1 VFDREREKMYQ
12 AGIDNV
18 AAQRDFN
25 AIDIEGMNPDAF
37 EKSISAFETELAD
50 ALRRIVAVRSLANEE
65 DRACLLNLVGLTA
78 LRNPRLRET
87 MRAGHEQVARLI
99 MDQVLSSKEMYESH
113 MKKVKE
119 AGGLPEENKVS
130 YEEMKRFVEG
140 GQYEKTLD
148 NTFQIS
154 REIVSATARRYGL
167 SASQLFRC

>member
-1 VFDREREKMYQ
+1 
-12 AGIDNV
+12 
-18 AAQRDFN
+18 
-25 AIDIEGMNPDAF
+25 
-37 EKSISAFETELAD
+37 
-50 ALRRIVAVRSLANEE
+50 
-65 DRACLLNLVGLTA
+65 
-78 LRNPRLRET
+78 

>member
-1 VFDREREKMYQ
+1 
-12 AGIDNV
+12 
-18 AAQRDFN
+18 
-25 AIDIEGMNPDAF
+25 
-37 EKSISAFETELAD
+37 
-50 ALRRIVAVRSLANEE
+50 
-65 DRACLLNLVGLTA
+65 
-78 LRNPRLRET
+78 
-87 MRAGHEQVARLI
+87 
-99 MDQVLSSKEMYESH
+99 